1 MRESSLRKASWLVA
15 APIVAVL
22 AGCGGAA
29 EREPGA
35 MRTTTI
41 STDCLNVS
49 LARDF
54 RYLDDHN
61 LIVYAPGRQGYH
73 LELARTCFGLRNQT
87 RLALRSRSDRL
98 CGFAG
103 DAVIVDGGFP
113 ESCSV
118 LSVRRL
124 DEAAL
129 EALIAQF
136 ETGQA
141 PSDAFE
147 VEVVESPDDDAE
159 EGAEESNASGADE
172 SDAPSD

>member
-1 MRESSLRKASWLVA
+1 MRESSLRKATRLVA
-15 APIVAVL
+15 ASVLAAL
-22 AGCGGAA
+22 AGCSGTA
-29 EREPGA
+29 EREPSS
-35 MRTTTI
+35 MRTTSI
-41 STDCLNVS
+41 STDCFNVS

-73 LELARTCFGLRNQT
+73 VELARSCFGLRHQT
-87 RLALRSRSDRL
+87 RLALRSRTDRF

-124 DEAAL
+124 DDAAL
-129 EALIAQF
+129 DALIAQF
-136 ETGQA
+136 ETGRA
-141 PSDAFE
+141 PDDGFE
-147 VEVVESPDDDAE
+147 VEVVEAPDDDA
-159 EGAEESNASGADE
+159 AEDVEPRDESSGA
-172 SDAPSD
+172 AQ

>member
-1 MRESSLRKASWLVA
+1 MRESSLPRTLRLA
-15 APIVAVL
+15 AVPIVAAL
-22 AGCGGAA
+22 AGCSGIG
-29 EREPGA
+29 EREPGS

-41 STDCLNVS
+41 GTDCFTVS

-54 RYLDDHN
+54 RYLDDQN
-61 LIVYAPGRQGYH
+61 LIVYVSGREGYH
-73 LELARTCFGLRNQT
+73 VELARTCFGLRHQH

-103 DAVIVDGGFP
+103 DAVIVDGAFP

-124 DEAAL
+124 DEAGL
-129 EALIAQF
+129 DALIAQF
-136 ETGQA
+136 ETGRA

-147 VEVVESPDDDAE
+147 VEVVKLPDDEDADRHDGGE
-159 EGAEESNASGADE
+159 PSGAAQRDE
-172 SDAPSD
+172 PSD